1 MALDASLKVILGSN
15 LTAAADL
22 SNANSRLDI
31 GFTLVYADGSGA
43 NQVTKRFD
51 DTRTVGASATDS
63 LDVNAGGLVDQFG
76 TAFTITKLKMIL
88 VISSDATVNLGAN
101 QLQVTRPAANGVPFF
116 GAAGDFAALNPGGIF
131 LWGDP
136 TAAGVTV
143 TAATGDLINLVNSAG
158 TNSITYRIVLLGA

>member
-1 MALDASLKVILGSN
+1 MPLDASLKVTLGSN

-22 SNANSRLDI
+22 SNANSILSLALNLNY
-31 GFTLVYADGSGA
+31 TDGSGA

-51 DTRTVGASATDS
+51 DLRVVAPSATDS

-76 TAFTITKLKMIL
+76 VAFTLTKLKMIL

-101 QLQVTRPAANGVPFF
+101 QLQITRPASNGVPFL
-116 GAAGDFAALNPGGIF
+116 GAASDFVVLNPGGIF

-136 TAAGVTV
+136 GAAGITV